1 MCRPI
6 ECTVLPSS
14 ITAIMQLATIY
25 LLGVIM
31 VLCAYAGYTITASIL
46 EVTSSSVAPAM
57 IQHLPLVNVAC
68 INGSLI

>member
-1 MCRPI
+1 
-6 ECTVLPSS
+6 
-14 ITAIMQLATIY
+14 MQLATIY